1 MIPRSF
7 PVNKQGDFHKRT
19 GVPSFFEEAEVSV
32 AVHNAGGIGNLPSFL
47 EESLKVLGAVQAL
60 SAVGVLLDAD
70 TDESPGQRFA
80 QLKRDSPPVGMLR
93 TLGEVEEIE
102 GVRRGVFALPNNR
115 DPGALETVLLQCAD
129 AVYPDLARMAGRY
142 VQEVKREPAFLRYL
156 SRRSDESKAII
167 GAMANVFN
175 PGKSNEVSLQDQAWI
190 SSKSASVE
198 GVQLFD
204 SFLEAL
210 LGLGPSPLKIDPP

>member
-19 GVPSFFEEAEVSV
+19 VVPSFFEEAEVSV

-47 EESLKVLGAVQAL
+47 EESLKVLGGVQAL

-70 TDESPGQRFA
+70 TDESPAQRFA
-80 QLKRDSPPVGMLR
+80 QLKRDTPPLGLLR

-102 GVRRGVFALPNNR
+102 GVRRGVFALPNNC

-129 AVYPDLARMAGRY
+129 AVYPDLANMAGRY
-142 VQEVKREPAFLRYL
+142 IQEVKSDSAFLPYL

-167 GAMANVFN
+167 GAMANVFR
-175 PGKSNEVSLQDQAWI
+175 PGKSNEVSLQDQEWI